1 MGRYWSDL
9 ELEQLSQMLGA
20 GCSVDEIARRLDRTV
35 SSVSNCCR
43 RLGYRHGAEQLV
55 EVPKVCRTGSL
66 DCMDWPYPL
75 KKK

>member
-9 ELEQLSQMLGA
+9 ELEQLSQMLEA
-20 GCSVDEIARRLDRTV
+20 GCSVDEIAHRLDRTV

-43 RLGYRHGAEQLV
+43 RIGYRQQLV
-55 EVPKVCRTGSL
+55 GVPKVCRTGSL